1 MRRILIPVAVLLLA
15 AVAALG
21 DRKSAEFFSGRGDK
35 ALQGKDFAGAE
46 EQFRRALQEDPA
58 FVPARFGHAQALLG
72 LARPAGA
79 VTDLMKVVADVKA
92 DAAAPPDWKA
102 LAARAE
108 KQLQELDASDAEF
121 QKILDRHADDLV
133 ALARKW
139 AGKDP
144 AISERAARRALEVRP
159 GDTAAEEILA
169 KVDALPKGAPIQLF
183 NGVDLKNWDRVEFPF
198 WQVREGFIFG
208 EVREGSKQLRTLE
221 EFTGDYEVRMEARLV
236 EERVG
241 QDAMLQLLA
250 GYRGEYD
257 YVAIGLINRKVYF
270 VDRTGDREKR
280 ILAAKTPIAEWK
292 APFDPTQ
299 FAVYTLRFH
308 GEEVAAFVN
317 GEAVGTDKRAER
329 RMGGFIGIYA
339 QGATVAFRKVEVQK
353 Q

>member
-1 MRRILIPVAVLLLA
+1 MRRVLLPVAVLLLVA
-15 AVAALG
+15 ASALG
-21 DRKSAEFFSGRGDK
+21 DRKSAEFFSGRGDR
-35 ALQGKDFAGAE
+35 ALQAKDFTGAE
-46 EQFRRALQEDPA
+46 EQYRKALQEEAA
-58 FVPARFGHAQALLG
+58 FVPARYGHAQALLG

-79 VTDLMKVVADVKA
+79 VTDLMKVVADVRA
-92 DAAAPPDWKA
+92 DPAAPADWKA

-108 KQLQELDASDAEF
+108 KQLQDLDASDAEL
-121 QKILDRHADDLV
+121 QRILDRHADDLV

-144 AISERAARRALEVRP
+144 AVSEKAARRALDLRP
-159 GDTAAEEILA
+159 GDKAAEEILE
-169 KVDALPKGAPIQLF
+169 KVDSLPKGAPIQLF
-183 NGVDLKNWDRVEFPF
+183 NGVDLKNWDLAEFPY

-208 EVREGSKQLRTLE
+208 EVREGSRQMRSLE

-257 YVAIGLINRKVYF
+257 FVAIGLINRKVYF
-270 VDRTGDREKR
+270 VDRTGDKEKR
-280 ILAAKTPIAEWK
+280 VLVKTPITEWK
-292 APFDPTQ
+292 APFDPAQ
-299 FAVYTLRFH
+299 FATYVLRFH
-308 GEEVAAFVN
+308 GEEVSALVN
-317 GEAVGTDKRAER
+317 GEVVGTDKRTER
-329 RMGGFIGIYA
+329 RMGGFVGIYA